1 MSEKEQIKALLKLGY
16 TYRMLADICDV
27 HHTTLSNWCNREN
40 NLSPRLLERIHN
52 GLKEHKLKIN
62 DILNN
67 L

>member
-1 MSEKEQIKALLKLGY
+1 
-16 TYRMLADICDV
+16 MLADICDV
-27 HHTTLSNWCNREN
+27 HHTTLSNWCNHEN
-40 NLSPRLLERIHN
+40 NLSPRLLERIRN